1 MENKFYI
8 MKKLSEQ
15 TKGIIIALLWFL
27 LMFLLAPKL
36 NAQVVGKTTTE
47 QYKASFETKINI
59 DSLLDYDGP
68 TIPIQILKC
77 GIGDELYEQYPELK
91 EKKVGLGVAN
101 ITLEYL
107 ENLNRFTFTEDKT
120 EIKNRMVKQF
130 QASQAGISED
140 KLDGRGKIRLA
151 HYFVEIEVYDWSVSD
166 DEEINMKDGV
176 KNMMVTRL
184 GLQVRFTDAETG
196 EIIAASGLG
205 EAKTVRELTLLSDAT
220 LDPVK
225 FNQSTVSIATK
236 KALDIACARILTRMI
251 KKGVFKA

>member
-1 MENKFYI
+1 
-8 MKKLSEQ
+8 MKH
-15 TKGIIIALLWFL
+15 LLI
-27 LMFLLAPKL
+27 LLAACTLFFYKCHG
-36 NAQVVGKTTTE
+36 QTIGSTKTE
-47 QYKASFETKINI
+47 QYKASFETKIDI
-59 DSLLDYDGP
+59 SQYMDYNGP

-77 GIGDELYEQYPELK
+77 GIGDDVYEQYPELK

-107 ENLNRFTFTEDKT
+107 ENLNRFSFTEDKT

-130 QASQAGISED
+130 QASQAGISQD

-166 DEEINMKDGV
+166 DEEINLSNGV
-176 KNMMVTRL
+176 KNQMVTRL
-184 GLQVRFTDAETG
+184 GLQVRFTNAETG

-205 EAKTVRELTLLSDAT
+205 EAKTTRELTFLSDAT
-220 LDPVK
+220 VDPVK

-236 KALDIACARILTRMI
+236 KALDIACARILKRMVD
-251 KKGVFKA
+251 KKVFTK

>member
-1 MENKFYI
+1 
-8 MKKLSEQ
+8 MKNLFILLGLLLTINVGAQ
-15 TKGIIIALLWFL
+15 TIGSTK
-27 LMFLLAPKL
+27 
-36 NAQVVGKTTTE
+36 TE
-47 QYKASFETKINI
+47 QYKASFETKIDI
-59 DSLLDYDGP
+59 SQYLDYNGP

-77 GIGDELYEQYPELK
+77 GIGDEVYEQYPELK

-101 ITLEYL
+101 ISLEYL

-130 QASQAGISED
+130 QASAAGISQD

-166 DEEINMKDGV
+166 DEEVNLKDGV
-176 KNMMVTRL
+176 KNTMVTRL

-205 EAKTVRELTLLSDAT
+205 EAKTTRELTLLSDAT
-220 LDPVK
+220 IDPVK

-236 KALDIACARILTRMI
+236 KALDIACSRILARMV
-251 KKGVFKA
+251 KKNIFTK

>member
-1 MENKFYI
+1 
-8 MKKLSEQ
+8 MKSLFILLSCFLISSIAVAQ
-15 TKGIIIALLWFL
+15 T
-27 LMFLLAPKL
+27 
-36 NAQVVGKTTTE
+36 VGSTKTE
-47 QYKASFETKINI
+47 QYKASFETKIDISQYLN
-59 DSLLDYDGP
+59 YDGP

-77 GIGDELYEQYPELK
+77 GIGDDLYEQYPELK

-130 QASQAGISED
+130 QASAAGISQD

-166 DEEINMKDGV
+166 DEEVNLSNGV
-176 KNMMVTRL
+176 KNTMVTRL

-205 EAKTVRELTLLSDAT
+205 EAKTTRELTLLSDAT
-220 LDPVK
+220 IDPVK

-236 KALDIACARILTRMI
+236 KALDIACARILGRMI
-251 KKGVFKA
+251 KKNVFNK

>member
-1 MENKFYI
+1 
-8 MKKLSEQ
+8 MKNLLIILGLFLSTSVVAQ
-15 TKGIIIALLWFL
+15 T
-27 LMFLLAPKL
+27 
-36 NAQVVGKTTTE
+36 VGSTKTE
-47 QYKASFETKINI
+47 QYKASFETKIDISQYLN
-59 DSLLDYDGP
+59 YDGP

-77 GIGDELYEQYPELK
+77 GIGDDLYEQYPELK

-130 QASQAGISED
+130 QASAAGISQD

-166 DEEINMKDGV
+166 DEEVNLSNGV
-176 KNMMVTRL
+176 KNTMVTRL

-205 EAKTVRELTLLSDAT
+205 EAKTTRELTLLSDAT
-220 LDPVK
+220 VDPVK

-236 KALDIACARILTRMI
+236 KALDIACARILGRMI
-251 KKGVFKA
+251 KKDIFKK

>member
-1 MENKFYI
+1 MLLGLF
-8 MKKLSEQ
+8 LTTSVVAQ
-15 TKGIIIALLWFL
+15 T
-27 LMFLLAPKL
+27 
-36 NAQVVGKTTTE
+36 VGSTKTE
-47 QYKASFETKINI
+47 QFKASFETKIDI
-59 DSLLDYDGP
+59 SQFLDYDGP

-77 GIGDELYEQYPELK
+77 GIGDEVYDQYPELK

-130 QASQAGISED
+130 QASQAGISQD

-166 DEEINMKDGV
+166 DEEINLSNGV
-176 KNMMVTRL
+176 KNTMVTRL
-184 GLQVRFTDAETG
+184 GLQVRFTNAETG

-205 EAKTVRELTLLSDAT
+205 EAKTTRELTLLSDAT
-220 LDPVK
+220 IDPVK

-236 KALDIACARILTRMI
+236 KALDIACARILARMV
-251 KKGVFKA
+251 KKDVFKK

>member
-1 MENKFYI
+1 MKHLLILLTACTLFFY
-8 MKKLSEQ
+8 KCKGQ
-15 TKGIIIALLWFL
+15 TIGSTK
-27 LMFLLAPKL
+27 
-36 NAQVVGKTTTE
+36 TE
-47 QYKASFETKINI
+47 QYKASFETKIDISQYLN
-59 DSLLDYDGP
+59 YEGP

-77 GIGDELYEQYPELK
+77 GIGDDVYEQYPELK

-107 ENLNRFTFTEDKT
+107 ENLNRFSFTEDKT

-130 QASQAGISED
+130 QASQAGISQD

-166 DEEINMKDGV
+166 DEEINLSNGV
-176 KNMMVTRL
+176 KNQMVTRL
-184 GLQVRFTDAETG
+184 GLQVRFTNAETG

-205 EAKTVRELTLLSDAT
+205 EAKTTRELTFLSDAT
-220 LDPVK
+220 VDPVK

-236 KALDIACARILTRMI
+236 KALDIACARILKRLVD
-251 KKGVFKA
+251 KKVFTK

>member
-1 MENKFYI
+1 
-8 MKKLSEQ
+8 MKNLLTVLLGIFLITTVKGQ
-15 TKGIIIALLWFL
+15 T
-27 LMFLLAPKL
+27 
-36 NAQVVGKTTTE
+36 VGSTKTE
-47 QYKASFETKINI
+47 QFKASFETKIDI
-59 DSLLDYDGP
+59 SQYLDYNGK

-77 GIGDELYEQYPELK
+77 GIGDDLYESYPELK

-130 QASQAGISED
+130 QASQSGISQD

-166 DEEINMKDGV
+166 DEEVNLSNGV
-176 KNMMVTRL
+176 KNTMVTRL

-205 EAKTVRELTLLSDAT
+205 EAKTTRELTFLSDAT
-220 LDPVK
+220 VDPVK

-236 KALDIACARILTRMI
+236 KALDIACARILKRMVT
-251 KKGVFKA
+251 KGVFEK

>member
-1 MENKFYI
+1 
-8 MKKLSEQ
+8 MKNLFV
-15 TKGIIIALLWFL
+15 LLGL
-27 LMFLLAPKL
+27 LLAL
-36 NAQVVGKTTTE
+36 NVTAQNVGSTKTE
-47 QYKASFETKINI
+47 QFKASFETKVDI
-59 DSLLDYDGP
+59 SQYLDYDGP

-77 GIGDELYEQYPELK
+77 GIGDDLYEQYPELK

-130 QASQAGISED
+130 QASQAGISQD

-166 DEEINMKDGV
+166 DEEVNLKDGV
-176 KNMMVTRL
+176 KNTMVTRL

-205 EAKTVRELTLLSDAT
+205 EAKTTRELTLLSDAT
-220 LDPVK
+220 VDPVK

-236 KALDIACARILTRMI
+236 KALDIACARILPRMI
-251 KKGVFKA
+251 KKGVFKN

>member
-1 MENKFYI
+1 
-8 MKKLSEQ
+8 MKNLFILLSC
-15 TKGIIIALLWFL
+15 FL
-27 LMFLLAPKL
+27 LSSTAV
-36 NAQVVGKTTTE
+36 AQTVGSTKTE
-47 QYKASFETKINI
+47 QYKASFETKIDI
-59 DSLLDYDGP
+59 SQYLDYDGP

-77 GIGDELYEQYPELK
+77 GIGDDLYEQYPELK

-130 QASQAGISED
+130 QASAAGISQD

-166 DEEINMKDGV
+166 DEEVNLSNGV
-176 KNMMVTRL
+176 KNTMVTRL

-205 EAKTVRELTLLSDAT
+205 EAKTTRELTFLSDAT
-220 LDPVK
+220 IDPVK

-236 KALDIACARILTRMI
+236 KALDIACARILGRMI
-251 KKGVFKA
+251 KKNVFNK

>member
-1 MENKFYI
+1 
-8 MKKLSEQ
+8 MKNLIILFVCCLISSVATSQ
-15 TKGIIIALLWFL
+15 T
-27 LMFLLAPKL
+27 
-36 NAQVVGKTTTE
+36 VGSTKTE
-47 QYKASFETKINI
+47 QYKASFETKIDI
-59 DSLLDYDGP
+59 SQYLDYEGP

-77 GIGDELYEQYPELK
+77 GIGDDLYEQYPELK

-130 QASQAGISED
+130 QASQAGISQD

-166 DEEINMKDGV
+166 DEEINLANGV
-176 KNMMVTRL
+176 KNQMVTRL

-205 EAKTVRELTLLSDAT
+205 EAKTVRELTFLSDAT
-220 LDPVK
+220 ADPVK

-236 KALDIACARILTRMI
+236 KALDIACARILKRMVT
-251 KKGVFKA
+251 KGVFEK

>member
-1 MENKFYI
+1 
-8 MKKLSEQ
+8 MKNLLILLGLLLTINVGAQ
-15 TKGIIIALLWFL
+15 T
-27 LMFLLAPKL
+27 
-36 NAQVVGKTTTE
+36 VGSTKTE
-47 QYKASFETKINI
+47 QYKASFETKIDISQFLN
-59 DSLLDYDGP
+59 YEGK

-77 GIGDELYEQYPELK
+77 GIGDDLYEQYPELK

-130 QASQAGISED
+130 QASQSGISQD

-166 DEEINMKDGV
+166 DEEVNLSNGV
-176 KNMMVTRL
+176 KNTMVTRL

-205 EAKTVRELTLLSDAT
+205 EAKTTRELTLLSDAT
-220 LDPVK
+220 IDPVK

-236 KALDIACARILTRMI
+236 KALDIACARILVRMV
-251 KKGVFKA
+251 KKGVFTN

>member
-1 MENKFYI
+1 MYRVLILLTVCTLFFY
-8 MKKLSEQ
+8 KCKGQ
-15 TKGIIIALLWFL
+15 TIGSTK
-27 LMFLLAPKL
+27 
-36 NAQVVGKTTTE
+36 TE
-47 QYKASFETKINI
+47 QYKASFETKIDISQYLN
-59 DSLLDYDGP
+59 YEGP

-77 GIGDELYEQYPELK
+77 GISDDVYEQYPELK

-107 ENLNRFTFTEDKT
+107 ENLNRFSFTEDKT

-130 QASQAGISED
+130 QASQAGISQD

-166 DEEINMKDGV
+166 DEEINLSNGV
-176 KNMMVTRL
+176 KNQMVTRL
-184 GLQVRFTDAETG
+184 GLQVRFTNAETG

-205 EAKTVRELTLLSDAT
+205 EAKTTRELTFLSDAT
-220 LDPVK
+220 VDPVK

-236 KALDIACARILTRMI
+236 KALDIACARILKRMVD
-251 KKGVFKA
+251 KKIFTK

>member
-1 MENKFYI
+1 MCTLFFY
-8 MKKLSEQ
+8 KCKGQ
-15 TKGIIIALLWFL
+15 T
-27 LMFLLAPKL
+27 
-36 NAQVVGKTTTE
+36 VGSTKTE
-47 QYKASFETKINI
+47 QFKASFETKIDISQFLN
-59 DSLLDYDGP
+59 YEGP

-77 GIGDELYEQYPELK
+77 GIGDDLYEQYPELK

-130 QASQAGISED
+130 QASQAGISQD

-166 DEEINMKDGV
+166 DEEVNLKDGV
-176 KNMMVTRL
+176 KNTMVTRL

-205 EAKTVRELTLLSDAT
+205 EAKTTRELTLLSDAT
-220 LDPVK
+220 IDPVK

-236 KALDIACARILTRMI
+236 KALDIACARILPRMI
-251 KKGVFKA
+251 KKGVFTK

>member
-1 MENKFYI
+1 
-8 MKKLSEQ
+8 MKNLIILLSCFLISSTAVAQ
-15 TKGIIIALLWFL
+15 T
-27 LMFLLAPKL
+27 
-36 NAQVVGKTTTE
+36 VGSTKTE
-47 QYKASFETKINI
+47 QYKASFETKIDI
-59 DSLLDYDGP
+59 SQYLDYNGP

-77 GIGDELYEQYPELK
+77 GIGDDLYEQYPELK

-130 QASQAGISED
+130 QASAAGISQD

-166 DEEINMKDGV
+166 DEEVNLSNGV
-176 KNMMVTRL
+176 KNTMVTRL

-205 EAKTVRELTLLSDAT
+205 EAKTTRELTFLSDAT
-220 LDPVK
+220 IDPVK

-236 KALDIACARILTRMI
+236 KALDIACARILARMV
-251 KKGVFKA
+251 KKDVFKK

>member
-1 MENKFYI
+1 
-8 MKKLSEQ
+8 MKKLF
-15 TKGIIIALLWFL
+15 TILGILIAL
-27 LMFLLAPKL
+27 
-36 NAQVVGKTTTE
+36 NVGAQTVGSTKTE
-47 QYKASFETKINI
+47 QYKASFETKLDI
-59 DSLLDYDGP
+59 SQYLDYNGP

-77 GIGDELYEQYPELK
+77 GIGDDLYEQYPELK

-130 QASQAGISED
+130 QASQAGISQD

-166 DEEINMKDGV
+166 DEEVNLSNGV
-176 KNMMVTRL
+176 KNTMVTRL
-184 GLQVRFTDAETG
+184 GLQVRFTNAETG
-196 EIIAASGLG
+196 EIIAGSGLG
-205 EAKTVRELTLLSDAT
+205 EAKTTRELTFLSDAT
-220 LDPVK
+220 VDPVK

-236 KALDIACARILTRMI
+236 KALDIACARILKRMVD
-251 KKGVFKA
+251 KKVFNK

>member
-1 MENKFYI
+1 
-8 MKKLSEQ
+8 MKSVLVFLGLILTTNLVAQ
-15 TKGIIIALLWFL
+15 T
-27 LMFLLAPKL
+27 
-36 NAQVVGKTTTE
+36 VGSTKTE
-47 QYKASFETKINI
+47 QFKASFETKIDI
-59 DSLLDYDGP
+59 SQYLDYEGP

-77 GIGDELYEQYPELK
+77 GIGDEVYDQYPELK

-130 QASQAGISED
+130 QASQAGISQD

-151 HYFVEIEVYDWSVSD
+151 HYFVEIEVYDWSVSE
-166 DEEINMKDGV
+166 DEEINLKDGV
-176 KNMMVTRL
+176 KNVMVTRL
-184 GLQVRFTDAETG
+184 GLQVRFTNAETG

-205 EAKTVRELTLLSDAT
+205 EAKTTRELTLLSDAT
-220 LDPVK
+220 VDPVK

-236 KALDIACARILTRMI
+236 KALDIACARILKRMVT
-251 KKGVFKA
+251 KGVFKN